1 MKISQKHIQYILLLL
16 IVVIAVCA
24 YQFGYVKYI
33 EKANAVKEEN
43 KQIEARINELNSKE
57 ANRETWNQQI
67 EQSEKDI
74 KTILSKYGP
83 GNTPQKSIMLV
94 RSLEDTSGMQVGTI
108 AFNPDTPL
116 FISNDL
122 DENGNPKVELDATS
136 IAISYNTTYEG
147 LKAAMDFITS
157 YRERMNVESFSTN
170 FNQENGQLAG
180 NMIINLYGVK
190 DANHVYTE
198 PVVGGIEI
206 GTDNIFG
213 TVDLN
218 AIIDALTG
226 EIING
231 EGGEGEGGAPEG
243 GNGEGAGETP

>member
-33 EKANAVKEEN
+33 EKANKVKEEN
-43 KQIEARINELNSKE
+43 KTIEARIDELNSKE

-67 EQSEKDI
+67 EQSEKNI

-94 RSLEDTSGMQVGTI
+94 RSLEDASGMQVGTI
-108 AFNPDTPL
+108 SFNPDTSL
-116 FISNDL
+116 FVSSDL
-122 DENGNPKVELDATS
+122 DENGNPKVELDTTS
-136 IAISYNTTYEG
+136 IALSYNSTYEG

-157 YRERMNVESFSTN
+157 YHERMNVASFSSN

-190 DANHVYTE
+190 DADHRYVD

-218 AIIDALTG
+218 AIIDAITG
-226 EIING
+226 ELING
-231 EGGEGEGGAPEG
+231 EGTGENGEGGT
-243 GNGEGAGETP
+243 GEGTGENSTNE